1 MQVEQP
7 YFELSKGKVLGQYAK
22 VRQLADAV
30 SYSSKTNQQVTPIL
44 EENTDSLFSV
54 HFEGELKHVRDK
66 SRVIFLAQ
74 AWMPQQIDG
83 LLAMG
88 IRSFVVDNEP
98 DLDVLIE
105 HLPSQSEKI
114 TLYLRIKLREHTLRT
129 ERFFVFG
136 MSADVVNERIKKLA
150 GNPSIASLG
159 VHFHRKTQNV
169 SEWNLVYEVSNLL
182 SPEALK
188 AIQLIN
194 IGGGLPSDYAN
205 TNPGIL
211 PGILEKIREFR
222 SWANGRGIKLVVEP
236 GRFIAAPACK
246 LVTTIIGIHEN
257 NVIVNASVYN
267 SDLDAVIVPVKLLVE
282 GELPAGQGKPFV
294 VKGVT
299 PCSVDLFRYRVYLV
313 EPKVG
318 QRLVFLNAGAYNF
331 ASDFCDLEKLETK
344 VVE

>member
-1 MQVEQP
+1 MEEP
-7 YFELSKGKVLGQYAK
+7 YFELSKKTVLRQYAK
-22 VRQLADAV
+22 VRELGDAV

-54 HFEGELKHVRDK
+54 HFEGELKHLADK
-66 SRVIFLAQ
+66 SRVLFLAQ
-74 AWMPQQIDG
+74 AWTPEQING
-83 LLAMG
+83 LLQMG
-88 IRSFVVDNEP
+88 IRSFVVDNES
-98 DLDVLIE
+98 DLDVLMA
-105 HLPSQSEKI
+105 HLPSRSEKI

-136 MSADVVNERIKKLA
+136 MTADVVNRRLKELTGHA
-150 GNPSIASLG
+150 SIAALG

-169 SEWNLVYEVSNLL
+169 SEWNLVYEVSSLL
-182 SPEALK
+182 SEESLK

-211 PGILEKIREFR
+211 PGILEKIQEFR
-222 SWANGRGIKLVVEP
+222 QWTNGRGIKLVIEP

-267 SDLDAVIVPVKLLVE
+267 SDMDAVIVPVKLLIE
-282 GELPAGQGKPFV
+282 GELPAGNGEPYV

-299 PCSVDLFRYRVYLV
+299 PCSVDLFRYRVYL
-313 EPKVG
+313 EAPKVG
-318 QRLVFLNAGAYNF
+318 QPLVFINAGAYNF

-344 VVE
+344 VVD